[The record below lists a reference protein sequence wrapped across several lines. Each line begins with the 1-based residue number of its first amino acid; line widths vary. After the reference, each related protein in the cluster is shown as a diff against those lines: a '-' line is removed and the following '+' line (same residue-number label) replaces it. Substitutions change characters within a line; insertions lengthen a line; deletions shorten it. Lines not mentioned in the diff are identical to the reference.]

1 MSSAIC
7 ALVALYLL
15 VAPQEP
21 QEPPPPP
28 LDAPATVAE
37 PAWPRF
43 PIEDGLT
50 LRTLMLRP
58 RFLLT
63 TREFDINTFSGEIN
77 IGDVGGLE
85 RTAFGIDTRGDFGD
99 WTVAVMGFQQKGSST
114 LEEDMHFEQYPFQ
127 EGSEVK
133 TTAFYATVEGYYRF
147 GLAGAPAVPFQL
159 QFLAGFNYTRMHLQ
173 MESDGMRGR
182 EGFSA
187 LWPVPAIGLETRV
200 WLGERLSLGASARG
214 TYIKY
219 KNPWQ
224 VDGGSAQKMTLKSGR
239 LELSLEWCVSEGW
252 SIGGGYSGF
261 TSFINDSSAE
271 DTDTAEMKASGLHL
285 GVGIRF

>member
-1 MSSAIC
+1 MNPALC
-7 ALVALYLL
+7 ALAALYSLAL
-15 VAPQEP
+15 QDP

-28 LDAPATVAE
+28 TFDAPVAAPE
-37 PAWPRF
+37 PAWPKF
-43 PIEDGLT
+43 PIEDGLS

-63 TREFDINTFSGEIN
+63 TREFDINTFSGEFN
-77 IGDVGGLE
+77 VGEVGGLD
-85 RTAFGIDTRGDFGD
+85 RTAFGLDTRGDFGD
-99 WTVAVMGFQQKGSST
+99 WTVAIMGFQQKGSDT
-114 LEEDMHFEQYPFQ
+114 LDEDMHFEQYPFQ
-127 EGSEVK
+127 AGSEVD
-133 TTAFYATVEGYYRF
+133 TTVFYATVEGYYRF
-147 GLAGAPAVPFQL
+147 GLAGGPSEPFQL

-187 LWPVPAIGLETRV
+187 LWPVPGIGLESRLWV
-200 WLGERLSLGASARG
+200 GERLSVSASARG

-239 LELSLEWCVSEGW
+239 LDLGLEWCVNDAW
-252 SIGGGYSGF
+252 SIAAGYSGF